1 MQINHYAN
9 LLERYANNILTLDE
23 FIELKQYFN
32 TSDEVVLK
40 SSIYNALRDQ
50 SFTDYSDAS
59 KADELFGNIIYSAKQ
74 TESFVKRKR
83 RVWFAAAAVIAVI
96 VSVGS
101 LYYSTIGTSKDNVAT
116 LTPEKDI
123 LPGRN
128 KAVLTLGNGAKV
140 VLDNAS
146 NGVVAKEGSVNLIK
160 QGGELSYLS
169 FSKPATSVSYN
180 TVSTPNGGMYKLVL
194 SDGTK
199 VWLGAA
205 SSLKYPASF
214 AGSERKVEL
223 TGEAY
228 FEVFH
233 NSKMPFS
240 VVANK
245 VTVEDIGTHFNIN
258 AYPEE
263 SAIKTT
269 LVEGAVKVSSG
280 NLAELLVPGKMASFH
295 NDAFTLT
302 DADVEQDL
310 AWKNGYFIFNK
321 TGVEAMMR
329 QLSRWYDVTVSY
341 EGKVTDNVFVGQIKR
356 EETLVGALKILELSG
371 MHFRIEGRQLI
382 VLE

>member
-101 LYYSTIGTSKDNVAT
+101 LYYSTIGTSKDNIAT

>member
-101 LYYSTIGTSKDNVAT
+101 LYYSTIGTSKDNIAT

-302 DADVEQDL
+302 DADVEQDI

-329 QLSRWYDVTVSY
+329 QLSRWYDVTVGY

>member
-9 LLERYANNILTLDE
+9 LLERYSNNTLTPDE

-40 SSIYNALRDQ
+40 SSIDNALKDK

-74 TESFVKRKR
+74 AESFVKRKKR
-83 RVWFAAAAVIAVI
+83 IWFAAAAVIAVI

-101 LYYSTIGTSKDNVAT
+101 LYYSTIGTSKDNITT

-123 LPGRN
+123 LPGSN
-128 KAVLTLGNGAKV
+128 KAVLTLANGAKV
-140 VLDNAS
+140 VLNNAG

-169 FSKPATSVSYN
+169 LSKPTTSVSYN
-180 TVSTPNGGMYKLVL
+180 TVSTPNGGMYELVL

-199 VWLGAA
+199 VWLDAA
-205 SSLKYPASF
+205 SSLKYPTSF
-214 AGSERKVEL
+214 VGSERKVEL

-228 FEVFH
+228 FEVVH
-233 NSKMPFS
+233 NAKMPFR
-240 VVANK
+240 VVVNK

-280 NLAELLVPGKMASFH
+280 NVAELLAPGKMASFH
-295 NDAFTLT
+295 KSAFTLT
-302 DADVEQDL
+302 DADIEQEL

-341 EGKVTDNVFVGQIKR
+341 NGKVPDNVFVGQIKR